1 MFSILFFSLA
11 FLLLFYPAS
20 TFSLHSLS
28 RHTNVATRYR
38 ASLNG
43 ESEIIEEISEEIEQR
58 NLRFGGVGR

>member
-1 MFSILFFSLA
+1 MFSLLFFSLA
-11 FLLLFYPAS
+11 FLLLFHPAS
-20 TFSLHSLS
+20 TFSLNSLP
-28 RHTNVATRYR
+28 RHANVATRGS